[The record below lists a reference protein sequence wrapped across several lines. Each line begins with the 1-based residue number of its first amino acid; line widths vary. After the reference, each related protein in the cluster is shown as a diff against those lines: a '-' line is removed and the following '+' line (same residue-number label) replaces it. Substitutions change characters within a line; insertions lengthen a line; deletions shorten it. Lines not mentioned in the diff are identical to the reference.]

1 MKRKRL
7 FQYPAPPRHGSCW
20 TTWKTGDG
28 HREEVSPQQGR
39 REPETSHG
47 ACGSG
52 GAFASWKKT
61 SPSSTNLWRVPCAM
75 SKLWRGEAVP
85 PKNSLP
91 VHGSKRGRG
100 LRTIS
105 LNHNEGDPEIH
116 PRKARRIKG
125 NFTENCQRSLRT
137 ELTDTHRPV
146 PWRRKLPEP
155 GPTCQ
160 EMNAASASGH
170 GGLTGTRSWC
180 HKQLVTAPKKGPCH
194 RRLGNWTSV

>member
-1 MKRKRL
+1 MARCLKRKRL

-39 REPETSHG
+39 REPETSHR
-47 ACGSG
+47 ARGSG

-85 PKNSLP
+85 PKNSLL

-137 ELTDTHRPV
+137 ELTDTHTQACALAAETPRAWANV
-146 PWRRKLPEP
+146 PGNERSFGFWSRWVNWH
-155 GPTCQ
+155 Q
-160 EMNAASASGH
+160 E
-170 GGLTGTRSWC
+170 
-180 HKQLVTAPKKGPCH
+180 LVP
-194 RRLGNWTSV
+194 